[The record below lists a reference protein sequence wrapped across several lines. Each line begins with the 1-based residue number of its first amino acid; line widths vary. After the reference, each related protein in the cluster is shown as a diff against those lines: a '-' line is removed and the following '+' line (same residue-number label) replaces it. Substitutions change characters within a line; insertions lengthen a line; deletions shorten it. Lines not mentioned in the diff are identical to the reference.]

1 MRVGLLTRRQAL
13 EVAMSEPVVGVV
25 VADHQ
30 QAFAEGLGIVLDGH
44 DDLAVL
50 GVAHDTRQAVRMAA
64 DHRPA
69 VLLLDVDLA
78 GGGPVRASAAVRAAS
93 PATRVL
99 LLAAQARHRVV
110 AAAIAAGADGLVT
123 REVSSQQVAAAI
135 HAAAAG
141 RQVMVMGR
149 RPPDLGRD
157 ASVQERQMATLSG
170 REREVLGLLATGR
183 STRGIAR
190 DWRVAESTVR
200 THVQHLLG
208 KLDVHCKL
216 EAAAFAWEH
225 GIVTDG
231 SGFRNGA

>member
-1 MRVGLLTRRQAL
+1 
-13 EVAMSEPVVGVV
+13 MSGPVVGVV

-69 VLLLDVDLA
+69 VLLLDADLP
-78 GGGPVRASAAVRAAS
+78 GGGMARTPAAVRAAS

-99 LLAAQARHRVV
+99 LLVAQVRHRAV
-110 AAAIAAGADGLVT
+110 AAAIASAADGLVT
-123 REVSSQQVAAAI
+123 RDVSSQQVVAAI
-135 HAAAAG
+135 HAAVAG
-141 RQVMVMGR
+141 RRVTVTGGQLPEV
-149 RPPDLGRD
+149 GRD
-157 ASVQERQMATLSG
+157 ASIQQRQMATLSG

-183 STRGIAR
+183 STRRIAR

-200 THVQHLLG
+200 THVANLLG
-208 KLDVHCKL
+208 KLDVHCQL

-225 GIVTDG
+225 GIVPDG
-231 SGFRNGA
+231 AGLRRGA